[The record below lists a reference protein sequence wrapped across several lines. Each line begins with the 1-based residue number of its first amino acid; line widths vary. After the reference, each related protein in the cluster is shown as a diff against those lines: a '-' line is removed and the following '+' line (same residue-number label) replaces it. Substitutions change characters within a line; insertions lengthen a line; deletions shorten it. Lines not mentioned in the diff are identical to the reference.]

1 MDEFPPPLPPPPPPP
16 PMTLD
21 GAEND
26 TIFAKMLVLSKR
38 EVTAR
43 RLRRTRQLRR
53 CYRGHYW
60 ALMEE
65 IKSKYKE
72 YYWTYGKSPFKETS
86 GVNHAVVLGDEN
98 NNNANGGNERN
109 NNAALGVGGDDV
121 VRCAFGGCKIKAM
134 ALTRYCH
141 AHILSDPKQK
151 LYRGCRTVAK
161 NLPTGPSYC
170 NKPVL
175 RSVVPATCTT
185 HYQLGEKCLLRAVKR
200 AGYNVPINRK
210 PNVKL
215 HVVVNEF
222 VSQIKNKRK
231 VALKA
236 AVSKVEAQ

>member
-1 MDEFPPPLPPPPPPP
+1 MP
-16 PMTLD
+16 
-21 GAEND
+21 
-26 TIFAKMLVLSKR
+26 
-38 EVTAR
+38 
-43 RLRRTRQLRR
+43 
-53 CYRGHYW
+53 
-60 ALMEE
+60 
-65 IKSKYKE
+65 KSVQIIR
-72 YYWTYGKSPFKETS
+72 SS
-86 GVNHAVVLGDEN
+86 
-98 NNNANGGNERN
+98 GGNERN

>member
-1 MDEFPPPLPPPPPPP
+1 MDDSPPPPPPPPP

-26 TIFAKMLVLSKR
+26 AVFAKTRVLSQR
-38 EVTAR
+38 EVTVR
-43 RLRRTRQLRR
+43 RHRRTKQLKRL
-53 CYRGHYW
+53 YKGHYW
-60 ALMEE
+60 AFMEE
-65 IKSKYKE
+65 IKSKFKE
-72 YYWTYGKSPFKETS
+72 YYWTYGKSPFKETNA
-86 GVNHAVVLGDEN
+86 VNDAVVFGDE
-98 NNNANGGNERN
+98 NNNANGGNN
-109 NNAALGVGGDDV
+109 NGVLGVGGDDV
-121 VRCAFGGCKIKAM
+121 ARCAFGGCKTKAM

-175 RSVVPATCTT
+175 RSVVPAACTT

-222 VSQIKNKRK
+222 VRQIQNKRK
-231 VALKA
+231 VVLKS
-236 AVSKVEAQ
+236 AVSKAETQ